1 MSSASTWLT
10 AGCETGV
17 MPKLDLDGD
26 GKVDKDWT
34 EYTDPASGRTYFYNN
49 KSGETVWERPVLQ
62 PADAEKTAGTSSQP
76 SEDAAVPVA
85 PSPAPSTE
93 EVVSSALVSEQHK
106 KDVPRV
112 GNKED
117 EGSDTPVL
125 STEEAS
131 APGEAVSSAPPQL
144 VAQAS
149 AARAAAARLA
159 AAAGVDAAQLDVNLD
174 GKVDQEDVAA
184 AAALA
189 ADIAQTKVGDAA
201 GGISLGSACGFA
213 SGFTI
218 KKAGKVALVGFGVI
232 FMGLQGLAA
241 AELIQINW
249 VKCARLFD
257 TQLDLNDDGILDKK
271 DLETAVKRLQGRLS
285 AGMGP
290 AAAGFAPG
298 LALGLRYG

>member
-10 AGCETGV
+10 AGCETDV
-17 MPKLDLDGD
+17 TTKLDPGSS
-26 GKVDKDWT
+26 GNVDKGWT
-34 EYTDPASGRTYFYNN
+34 EYTDPASGKIYFYNS
-49 KSGETVWERPVLQ
+49 KSGETVWEIPVLQ
-62 PADAEKTAGTSSQP
+62 PVEAEQPAATRIQPAD
-76 SEDAAVPVA
+76 DAAVVTATSLVPR
-85 PSPAPSTE
+85 TE
-93 EVVSSALVSEQHK
+93 EMVSSAPVREQHK
-106 KDVPRV
+106 DVPHV
-112 GNKED
+112 PKNKL

-125 STEEAS
+125 STQEAS

-144 VAQAS
+144 VAQAN
-149 AARAAAARLA
+149 AARDAGARLA
-159 AAAGVDAAQLDVNLD
+159 AAAGVDAARFDVNGD
-174 GKVDQEDVAA
+174 GKVDPEDVAA

-257 TQLDLNDDGILDKK
+257 TQLDLNDDGVVDKN